1 MTRQEFWNIV
11 DGVNHSAGGDMT
23 RKCALLATAL
33 RSLSAAEVESFSIHF
48 DECDDQA
55 FSWNLWAAAH
65 IMSGG
70 CGDDAFANFRATLIS
85 MGREAFETVVAAPE
99 SLVDIE
105 IDPERAFYE
114 GYQYVAMT
122 VYEEMT
128 GNPPARG
135 GRAGDETVEDEIKP
149 TGRRWREDRV
159 RDLYPRLATKY
170 ASRVRAA

>member
-11 DGVNHSAGGDMT
+11 DGVNRSADGDMA
-23 RKCALLATAL
+23 RKCELLATAL
-33 RSLSAAEVESFSIHF
+33 RGLSAADVESFSVHF

-55 FSWNLWAAAH
+55 FSWELWAAAH
-65 IMSGG
+65 IMGSG
-70 CGDDAFANFRATLIS
+70 CSDDAFANFRATLIS
-85 MGREAFETVVAAPE
+85 MGRRTFETVVAAPE
-99 SLVDIE
+99 SLVDVE

-128 GNPPARG
+128 GNPPTRG
-135 GRAGDETVEDEIKP
+135 GRAGDETIEDEIKP

>member
-1 MTRQEFWNIV
+1 MTRQDFWNIV
-11 DGVNHSAGGDMT
+11 DGVNESAGGEMT
-23 RKCALLATAL
+23 RKCVLLATAL
-33 RSLSAAEVESFSIHF
+33 GPLSAAEVESFSIHF

-55 FSWNLWAAAH
+55 FSWELWAAAY
-65 IMSGG
+65 IMGGG
-70 CGDDAFANFRATLIS
+70 CTEDFFANFRATLIS
-85 MGREAFETVVAAPE
+85 MGRKAFEAVVAAPE

-105 IDPERAFYE
+105 IDPEGAFHE

-135 GRAGDETVEDEIKP
+135 GRAADDTIDEIKP

-170 ASRVRAA
+170 GPRIRAA

>member
-23 RKCALLATAL
+23 RKCALLTTAL

-48 DECDDQA
+48 DECDDEA
-55 FSWNLWAAAH
+55 FSWNLWAAAY
-65 IMSGG
+65 IMGGG
-70 CGDDAFANFRATLIS
+70 CNDDAFANFRATLIS
-85 MGREAFETVVAAPE
+85 MGRKTFEMVAAAPE
-99 SLVDIE
+99 SLVDVE
-105 IDPERAFYE
+105 IDPAQAFYE

-122 VYEEMT
+122 IYEEMT

-135 GRAGDETVEDEIKP
+135 GRAGDDTIDEIKP